1 MADVVLS
8 TVDLDVFG
16 GPSSID
22 VSVDFGATG
31 RRGSYIWSGAL
42 PPEQQLIGQDVL
54 LLDFYINTN
63 TGAVLQYVLQI
74 GNPVWVP
81 IFSLTLP
88 QVSIVTPI
96 TFTAGVGQLIVPT
109 SALNPYQDVE
119 PELLPIVVED
129 LVIRYNIEAAAPT
142 SSTFNAV
149 IQTNPLDGIEYLII
163 TINAV
168 AFNSGAGT
176 WGALTGSNKVH
187 WFVTWLGGGN

>member
-1 MADVVLS
+1 LV
-8 TVDLDVFG
+8 
-16 GPSSID
+16 
-22 VSVDFGATG
+22 
-31 RRGSYIWSGAL
+31 
-42 PPEQQLIGQDVL
+42 LIGQDVL
-54 LLDFYINTN
+54 LYDFYINTN

-109 SALNPYQDVE
+109 STLNPYQDVE
-119 PELLPIVVED
+119 PELLPILVQD

-163 TINAV
+163 TITAV
-168 AFNSGAGT
+168 AFNSGTGA
-176 WGALTGSNKVH
+176 WAALTGSNKVH
-187 WFVTWLGGGN
+187 WFVSWLGGGN